1 MNNLEKLLADYRNDD
16 DVQLLRVFDPMCDRE
31 YCPVFASCSTNPAK
45 SCAETRATWLL
56 AEYVEPDSWEKVRA
70 DVEKGVANYWGCE
83 GEVCDHCPAMVNGE
97 TPDDRLNVESCLTA
111 QAMDIFFRIRALNR
125 AEGVSDG
132 I

>member
-1 MNNLEKLLADYRNDD
+1 MNNLQKLLIDYQTTESVELVNVLTVRDCK
-16 DVQLLRVFDPMCDRE
+16 V
-31 YCPVFASCSTNPAK
+31 CPAFEACGRIAFEG
-45 SCAETRATWLL
+45 CAETRAVWLL

-70 DVEKGVANYWGCE
+70 DVEKRYWDYWGCK
-83 GEVCDHCPAMVNGE
+83 GFTCDNCPAEVDGE

-125 AEGVSDG
+125 AEGASNG